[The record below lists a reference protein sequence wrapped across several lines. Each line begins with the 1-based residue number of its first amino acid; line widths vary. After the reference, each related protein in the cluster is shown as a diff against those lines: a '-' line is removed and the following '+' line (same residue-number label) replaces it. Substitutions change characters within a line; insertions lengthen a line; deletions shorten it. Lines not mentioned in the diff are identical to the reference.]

1 MKVSK
6 QRKMPGFVFCHRSCL
21 CAAVSA
27 GNCRQKLLCVKM
39 ASVIETEFRIRTLQA
54 PLGERRNKDRLGHIF
69 CNLRLIIVPGGT
81 YKGKGEIRHSPLP
94 PLALPCSLPTE
105 WGSLVGTPHLPRPGW
120 VVGGLPAP
128 CHRGSE
134 LLVRPSQYCS
144 LAARRRE
151 RLLGFLLNWMLKLW
165 SYG

>member
-39 ASVIETEFRIRTLQA
+39 AAVIETEFRIRTLQA

-81 YKGKGEIRHSPLP
+81 YKGRGEIRHSPLP
-94 PLALPCSLPTE
+94 LLALPRSLPTE
-105 WGSLVGTPHLPRPGW
+105 WGSLVGARTPPPGLGGGRAAGSLPPRLGAACWGQVSAAHWLPG
-120 VVGGLPAP
+120 GDN
-128 CHRGSE
+128 GS
-134 LLVRPSQYCS
+134 
-144 LAARRRE
+144 
-151 RLLGFLLNWMLKLW
+151 LG
-165 SYG
+165 SS

>member
-6 QRKMPGFVFCHRSCL
+6 QRKVPGFVLCHRSCL

-81 YKGKGEIRHSPLP
+81 YKGRGEIRHSPLP
-94 PLALPCSLPTE
+94 LLSLPRSLPTE
-105 WGSLVGTPHLPRPGW
+105 RRCLAGAPPGTAAPGL
-120 VVGGLPAP
+120 GAGRCGLPPAAARGCLLKPGRRRTAP
-128 CHRGSE
+128 CVPG
-134 LLVRPSQYCS
+134 
-144 LAARRRE
+144 
-151 RLLGFLLNWMLKLW
+151 KLDA
-165 SYG
+165 